1 MFLFPDVRGEIV
13 RRVGRIIRLEIAFTW
28 FSFLY
33 NNLLASHGGSG
44 KTLSNLISSKN
55 CGASTKFHNIRT
67 LWICDSLSLTKHGE
81 LSQVNFWKCFFSK
94 IFIYSLV
101 WQVSIIRWRKNF
113 WNIASKMSE
122 QQQLGFWS
130 RWRREE
136 KERPPS
142 RSGKTSWLG
151 AEMLWKCLRCAVW
164 WSTDQYIE
172 LTSDVND

>member
-67 LWICDSLSLTKHGE
+67 LWICDPLSLTKHGE
-81 LSQVNFWKCFFSK
+81 LSQVLEMFFSVK
-94 IFIYSLV
+94 SLFTALFDKLASLGGGRTFETLPLKCQSSNNWV
-101 WQVSIIRWRKNF
+101 FGAGDGGRKRKDPRLGLAKHPG
-113 WNIASKMSE
+113 WVLKCSE
-122 QQQLGFWS
+122 S
-130 RWRREE
+130 V
-136 KERPPS
+136 
-142 RSGKTSWLG
+142 
-151 AEMLWKCLRCAVW
+151 CAV
-164 WSTDQYIE
+164 
-172 LTSDVND
+172 